1 MKKIKLF
8 SCLSWIL
15 ILAVSFSTGIQVNL
29 EGEPASRFPLPT
41 VASLPASLSRAG
53 YGTAPWDQ
61 GGIPPWIPR
70 RTVPR
75 GKSHGILPL
84 INPTVDSL
92 NILPERARARIM
104 DEWLRW
110 RLDRILPELM
120 RRERIDLWL
129 VMSNE
134 PDPGPVYFTLLPA
147 TSLYVVRTSILMFH
161 DRGKELGVERLS
173 GGSSGIGDWYKPT
186 WLDKKNKTQFES
198 LAEIIKKMNP
208 KRIGI
213 NTSPLWG
220 YGDHLTAGLKD
231 KLVGALGPEYSKRLV
246 SADRLC
252 VGWLETRSPQEMS
265 VYRHICGISH
275 DLIAEFFS
283 NKVIVPDITTT
294 EDVEWWFRQRVR
306 DLGVDPWFHPSIDVQ
321 RSKKKEA
328 EYKDEGRDVI
338 RRGDLLH
345 CDIGIRYL
353 GLYTDMQWSAYVLQ
367 TGESDAPKGLKEALA
382 NADRV
387 ADILMAEFR
396 EGRTGNEV
404 VDAAMQKGEAE
415 GLRPLIYTHPIGV
428 YGHAAGPPID
438 ARAPEN
444 APEGSRLRG
453 EYPLYLNT
461 MYSIEFSA
469 TTKVSEWDGQDVR
482 IGYEDD
488 AIFTKEGCIFAD
500 GGQKALL
507 LIR

>member
-1 MKKIKLF
+1 MRTTTRIFLTLVLA
-8 SCLSWIL
+8 LST
-15 ILAVSFSTGIQVNL
+15 A
-29 EGEPASRFPLPT
+29 
-41 VASLPASLSRAG
+41 LSVGAFG
-53 YGTAPWDQ
+53 QSG
-61 GGIPPWIPR
+61 
-70 RTVPR
+70 
-75 GKSHGILPL
+75 
-84 INPTVDSL
+84 VDSR
-92 NILPERARARIM
+92 NILPERERARIM
-104 DEWLRW
+104 DEWLKW
-110 RLDRILPELM
+110 RLDNILPDLM
-120 RRERIDLWL
+120 RREGIDLWL

-173 GGSSGIGDWYKPT
+173 GGSIGSGAGYKQT
-186 WLDKKNKTQFES
+186 WLDRKTKTQFES
-198 LAEIIKKMNP
+198 LAETIKTLNP
-208 KRIGI
+208 KKIGI
-213 NTSPLWG
+213 ETSPLWG

-231 KLVGALGPEYSKRLV
+231 KLVAVLGPEYSKRLV

-275 DLIAEFFS
+275 DIIADFFS

-306 DLGVDPWFHPSIDVQ
+306 DLGLDPWFHPSIDIA
-321 RSKKKEA
+321 RSKKEEA
-328 EYKDEGRDVI
+328 KYKDKEVI

-345 CDIGIRYL
+345 CDIGINYL
-353 GLYTDMQWSAYVLQ
+353 GLHTDMQWSAYVLQ
-367 TGESDAPKGLKEALA
+367 TGETDAPAGLKAALDNA
-382 NADRV
+382 NRT

-404 VDAAMQKGEAE
+404 VDATMKKGEAE

-438 ARAPEN
+438 ARATES
-444 APEGSRLRG
+444 APEGSRRRG
-453 EYPLYLNT
+453 EYPLFLNT
-461 MYSIEFSA
+461 LYSIEFSA
-469 TTKVSEWDGQDVR
+469 TTRVPEWDNQDVR
-482 IGYEDD
+482 IGFEDD
-488 AIFTKEGCIFAD
+488 AIFTKEGCRFAD
-500 GGQKALL
+500 GRQRTLL

>member
-1 MKKIKLF
+1 MMAAKAARALKLL

-15 ILAVSFSTGIQVNL
+15 ILAVSFSPGLQVN
-29 EGEPASRFPLPT
+29 PA
-41 VASLPASLSRAG
+41 
-53 YGTAPWDQ
+53 
-61 GGIPPWIPR
+61 
-70 RTVPR
+70 
-75 GKSHGILPL
+75 
-84 INPTVDSL
+84 VDSM
-92 NILPERARARIM
+92 NILPERERARIM
-104 DEWLRW
+104 DEWLKW
-110 RLDRILPELM
+110 RLDNILPELM
-120 RRERIDLWL
+120 RREGIDLWL

-147 TSLYVVRTSILMFH
+147 MSLYVVRTSILMFH

-198 LAEIIKKMNP
+198 LAEMIKKMNP
-208 KRIGI
+208 KKIGI
-213 NTSPLWG
+213 DTSPLWG

-231 KLVGALGPEYSKRLV
+231 KLVGALGPEYSKGLV

-252 VGWLETRSPQEMS
+252 VGWLETRSPPEMS

-275 DLIAEFFS
+275 DIIAEFFS
-283 NKVIVPDITTT
+283 NKVIVPDVTTS

-306 DLGVDPWFHPSIDVQ
+306 DLGVDPWFHPSIDIQ

-328 EYKDEGRDVI
+328 EYKDTDVI

-367 TGESDAPKGLKEALA
+367 TGETDAPKGLKEALA
-382 NADRV
+382 NANRM

-404 VDAAMQKGEAE
+404 VDAAMKKGEAE

-438 ARAPEN
+438 ARAPES

-469 TTKVSEWDGQDVR
+469 TSKVPEWDSQDVR
-482 IGYEDD
+482 VGYEED
-488 AIFTKEGCIFAD
+488 AIFTTEGCAFAD
-500 GGQKALL
+500 GRQKALL

>member
-1 MKKIKLF
+1 MTAKAARTRMLKLF
-8 SCLSWIL
+8 SSFSWVL
-15 ILAVSFSTGIQVNL
+15 ILAGSFSAGSQFR
-29 EGEPASRFPLPT
+29 PA
-41 VASLPASLSRAG
+41 
-53 YGTAPWDQ
+53 
-61 GGIPPWIPR
+61 
-70 RTVPR
+70 
-75 GKSHGILPL
+75 
-84 INPTVDSL
+84 VDSM
-92 NILPERARARIM
+92 NILPERERARIM

-110 RLDRILPELM
+110 RLDNILPELM
-120 RRERIDLWL
+120 RREGIDLWL
-129 VMSNE
+129 VICNE
-134 PDPGPVYFTLLPA
+134 PDPGPVYFTLLPS
-147 TSLYVVRTSILMFH
+147 TSLYVVRTSILIFH

-186 WLDKKNKTQFES
+186 WLDKKNKTQFGS
-198 LAEIIKKMNP
+198 LAEVIKKMNP
-208 KRIGI
+208 KKIGI

-231 KLVGALGPEYSKRLV
+231 KLVSALGPEYSKRLV

-252 VGWLETRSPQEMS
+252 IGWLETRSRQELS
-265 VYRHICGISH
+265 VYRHVCGISH
-275 DLIAEFFS
+275 DLIAGFFS
-283 NKVIVPDITTT
+283 NRVIVPDITTT
-294 EDVEWWFRQRVR
+294 EDVEWSFRQKVR
-306 DLGVDPWFHPSIDVQ
+306 DLGVDPWFHPSIHIQ
-321 RSKKKEA
+321 RSKTKEA
-328 EYKDEGRDVI
+328 EYKDKNVI

-367 TGESDAPKGLKEALA
+367 TGETDAPEGLKQALA
-382 NADRV
+382 NAGRV

-396 EGRTGNEV
+396 EGRKGNEV
-404 VDAAMQKGEAE
+404 VDSAMKKAEAE

-438 ARAPEN
+438 ARALES

-461 MYSIEFSA
+461 MHSIEFSA

-488 AIFTKEGCIFAD
+488 AIFTTEGCIFAD
-500 GGQKALL
+500 GGQKAFL

>member
-1 MKKIKLF
+1 MMAAKATRALKLF

-15 ILAVSFSTGIQVNL
+15 ILAVSFSAGLQVN
-29 EGEPASRFPLPT
+29 A
-41 VASLPASLSRAG
+41 A
-53 YGTAPWDQ
+53 
-61 GGIPPWIPR
+61 
-70 RTVPR
+70 
-75 GKSHGILPL
+75 
-84 INPTVDSL
+84 VDSM
-92 NILPERARARIM
+92 NILPERERARIM
-104 DEWLRW
+104 DEWLKW
-110 RLDRILPELM
+110 RLDNILPELM
-120 RRERIDLWL
+120 RREGIDLWL

-134 PDPGPVYFTLLPA
+134 PDPGPIYFTLLPA

-173 GGSSGIGDWYKPT
+173 GGSIGNDAGYKPT

-198 LAEIIKKMNP
+198 LAETIKKLNP
-208 KRIGI
+208 KKIGI
-213 NTSPLWG
+213 DASPLWG

-252 VGWLETRSPQEMS
+252 VGWLETRSPQELS

-275 DLIAEFFS
+275 DIIADFFS
-283 NKVIVPDITTT
+283 NKVIVPDVTTT

-306 DLGVDPWFHPSIDVQ
+306 DLGLDPWFHPSIDIQ
-321 RSKKKEA
+321 RSKKEEA
-328 EYKDEGRDVI
+328 KDKDKVVI

-367 TGESDAPKGLKEALA
+367 TGETDAPQGLKVALA
-382 NADRV
+382 NANRL
-387 ADILMAEFR
+387 ADVLMAEFC

-404 VDAAMQKGEAE
+404 VNSAMKKGEAE
-415 GLRPLIYTHPIGV
+415 GLQPLIYTHPIGV

-438 ARAPEN
+438 ARAPES

-453 EYPLYLNT
+453 EYPLHLNT

-469 TTKVSEWDGQDVR
+469 TTKVPEWDGQDVR
-482 IGYEDD
+482 FGYEED
-488 AIFTKEGCIFAD
+488 AIFTTEGCAFAD
-500 GGQKALL
+500 GCQKALL

>member
-1 MKKIKLF
+1 MDKVNLFKEGRSMMAAKAARALKLL

-15 ILAVSFSTGIQVNL
+15 ILAVSFSAGVQVN
-29 EGEPASRFPLPT
+29 PA
-41 VASLPASLSRAG
+41 
-53 YGTAPWDQ
+53 
-61 GGIPPWIPR
+61 
-70 RTVPR
+70 
-75 GKSHGILPL
+75 
-84 INPTVDSL
+84 VDSM
-92 NILPERARARIM
+92 NILPERERAQIM
-104 DEWLRW
+104 DEWLKW

-120 RRERIDLWL
+120 RREGFDLWL

-198 LAEIIKKMNP
+198 LAEMIKKMNP
-208 KRIGI
+208 KKIGI
-213 NTSPLWG
+213 DTSPLWG
-220 YGDHLTAGLKD
+220 YGDHLTAGLKG

-246 SADRLC
+246 SADLLC

-275 DLIAEFFS
+275 DIIAEFFS
-283 NKVIVPDITTT
+283 NKVIVPDVTTT

-306 DLGVDPWFHPSIDVQ
+306 DLGVDPWFHPSIDIQ

-328 EYKDEGRDVI
+328 EDKDKDVI

-367 TGESDAPKGLKEALA
+367 NGETDAPKGLKEALA
-382 NADRV
+382 NANRV

-404 VDAAMQKGEAE
+404 VDAAMKKGEAE

-438 ARAPEN
+438 ARAPES

-461 MYSIEFSA
+461 MHSIEFSA
-469 TTKVSEWDGQDVR
+469 TSKVPEWDGQDVR
-482 IGYEDD
+482 VGYEED
-488 AIFTKEGCIFAD
+488 AIFTTEGCAFAD
-500 GGQKALL
+500 GRQKTLL